1 MNFSD
6 FKECMKKAL
15 EDKEIRK
22 IIREISFEEDK
33 KNKSLFSIGDE
44 KVKNF
49 KEENKNLI
57 NENEKLKEQI
67 EELFKQ
73 VEDLKRNS
81 KEQQEYYEEKNSSL
95 KNEKNSLENEVK
107 NIKEEI
113 KKLNALLYEK
123 DCKLKEVK
131 EEISDYEDELILVKK
146 QSKKYKDR
154 LLNYENTYEEL
165 EKYFK
170 KFNNLSTDIEQSL
183 ERVIKGNSAEL
194 FLASGVQRDN
204 LDELWDYISYYLNKL
219 SSEEIETL
227 KEIFEYLFKKY
238 NEINK
243 VLVFDDIHI
252 GDEFDEEIHTRGKD
266 SRISGGISE
275 IQLIGYKY
283 IKSGKIIKKS
293 IVKI

>member
-6 FKECMKKAL
+6 FKECIKKAL
-15 EDKEIRK
+15 EDKEIKK
-22 IIREISFEEDK
+22 IIREIVNE
-33 KNKSLFSIGDE
+33 DE
-44 KVKNF
+44 KTSKFTSFFND
-49 KEENKNLI
+49 KEEKEKI
-57 NENEKLKEQI
+57 KKLKEKI
-67 EELFKQ
+67 EELSKE

-81 KEQQEYYEEKNSSL
+81 KEQQEYYEEKNISL
-95 KNEKNSLENEVK
+95 KNEKNSLENEVRNMK
-107 NIKEEI
+107 IEI
-113 KKLNALLYEK
+113 NRLNALLHEK
-123 DCKLKEVK
+123 DCNLKKIE
-131 EEISDYEDELILVKK
+131 EEISDYEDELMIVKK
-146 QSKKYKDR
+146 RAKSYKEK

-170 KFNNLSTDIEQSL
+170 KFNNLSIDIKQSL

-219 SSEEIETL
+219 SSEEIEIL

-243 VLVFDDIHI
+243 VLVFDDVHV

-266 SRISGGISE
+266 SRISGEISE
-275 IQLIGYKY
+275 IQLTGYKY